1 MPSHERS
8 RTIHVEPLARVEGE
22 ASLRVEIRD
31 GALVDLKLS
40 IFEPPRF
47 FEAFLRG
54 RRADEAPDI
63 TARICGICPVAY
75 QMSAVHALERA
86 FAVRIDPAIRLLRRL
101 LYCGEWI
108 ESHALHVHM
117 LAAPDFLGCDSIV
130 TLAARDRAAV
140 ERGLR
145 LKRVGDA
152 ILELLGGRSVHPVGV
167 RIGGFSRVPRRRD
180 LAPLREDLLRARAD
194 AETCLAWVA
203 GFDLPAA
210 EAETEFVALRHA
222 DEYPFSE
229 GDLVSS
235 AGLAAAQTEFEN
247 QFHEYQQA
255 HSTALFARRLAGST
269 PYFVGPLAR
278 LNLNFDRLG
287 DDVAAAARATGIA
300 WPCTNPFAS
309 IVARAVEILWAIDEA
324 LHCID
329 AYDPPAAPAA
339 SWEPRAASGCAVTE
353 APRGILYHRYDID
366 AAGLI
371 AGATIVPPT
380 SQNQAQMEADLRRL
394 VPRLLEL
401 GDDEATRL
409 CETAIRNYDPCIS
422 CATHFL
428 NLEIIRS

>member
-1 MPSHERS
+1 MPSKDSRS
-8 RTIHVEPLARVEGE
+8 RSITVETLARVEGE
-22 ASLRVEIRD
+22 ASLRIEIRD
-31 GALVDLKLS
+31 GEVADLQLS

-86 FAVRIDPAIRLLRRL
+86 FEVEIDPAIRLLRRL

-130 TLAARDRAAV
+130 TLAERDRPAV

-145 LKRVGDA
+145 LKRVGNA

-167 RIGGFSRVPRRRD
+167 CIGGFSRLPMRRD
-180 LAPLREDLLRARAD
+180 LATLRENLLVARDDARA
-194 AETCLAWVA
+194 CLRWVA
-203 GFDLPAA
+203 GFDLPVV
-210 EAETEFVALRHA
+210 EAETEFVALRHEQ
-222 DEYPFSE
+222 EYPFNE

-235 AGLAAAQTEFEN
+235 RGLRAKQVSFADHFE
-247 QFHEYQQA
+247 EYQA
-255 HSTALFARRLAGST
+255 PHSNALFARRRGAGA
-269 PYFVGPLAR
+269 YFVGPLAR
-278 LNLNFDRLG
+278 VNLNFDRLG
-287 DDVAAAARATGIA
+287 EDVAAAARDTVIA
-300 WPCTNPFAS
+300 WPSTNPFAS
-309 IVARAVEILWAIDEA
+309 IVARAIEIVYAVDEA
-324 LHCID
+324 IRCID
-329 AYDPPAAPAA
+329 QYEPPAAPAA
-339 SWEPRAASGCAVTE
+339 VWRPRRASGCAVTE
-353 APRGILYHRYDID
+353 APRGILYHRYESD
-366 AAGLI
+366 ADGLLT
-371 AGATIVPPT
+371 AATIVPPT

-394 VPRLLEL
+394 APRLIEL
-401 GDDEATRL
+401 SQTEATHL

-428 NLEIIRS
+428 RLQIVRH